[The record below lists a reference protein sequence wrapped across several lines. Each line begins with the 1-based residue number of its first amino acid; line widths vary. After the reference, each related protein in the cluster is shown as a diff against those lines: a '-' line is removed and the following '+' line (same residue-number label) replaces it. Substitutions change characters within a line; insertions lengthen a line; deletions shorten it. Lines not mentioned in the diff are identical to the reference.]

1 MHKSP
6 HCPENFGDW
15 KIQQSWNSIYEKL
28 PLKKKKKKVSR
39 HTQYLCEEVSA
50 CIYIYNFVIF
60 KY

>member
-28 PLKKKKKKVSR
+28 PLKIKKKS
-39 HTQYLCEEVSA
+39 L
-50 CIYIYNFVIF
+50 
-60 KY
+60 